1 MDELSSSSSP
11 WQDAADDAVD
21 DDLAEAIRLS
31 LLDEKATPAYTPPL
45 DLTPSIPIK
54 YAKGVRRRSFSSSPS
69 VAGPESSQQ
78 KEMDDLEFAIQ
89 LSLAEDQ
96 SRDVQ
101 EWEEFPALAS
111 GHLSSSQSS
120 GKGKGK
126 ARAI

>member
-1 MDELSSSSSP
+1 
-11 WQDAADDAVD
+11 
-21 DDLAEAIRLS
+21 
-31 LLDEKATPAYTPPL
+31 
-45 DLTPSIPIK
+45 
-54 YAKGVRRRSFSSSPS
+54 

-101 EWEEFPALAS
+101 QWEEFPVLAS
-111 GHLSSSQSS
+111 GPLSSSQSS